1 MLGAFINLQN
11 IFKVCYPISLFIYNI
26 NKNDIMTLLRNYYT
40 NRYEIF
46 REYQNCYREELYWPL
61 LAILFKILGFRMP
74 IWVDILIP
82 GAYFGLRPTC
92 GYFILLSY
100 CYTQC

>member
-46 REYQNCYREELYWPL
+46 REYQNCYREELSRS
-61 LAILFKILGFRMP
+61 LAFIGNFIQNFGFQGANLG
-74 IWVDILIP
+74 
-82 GAYFGLRPTC
+82 
-92 GYFILLSY
+92 
-100 CYTQC
+100 